1 MKQKTS
7 VLPMNSGICSAL
19 FFSPRLVSFLP
30 TVDRYGSILTK
41 LLFCFMHLADEVDEA
56 FPWFWHSLFWPVCEL
71 ELPDGPWLS
80 VLKAER
86 ETDENKRAAVA
97 LWRVTPSH
105 YIHIYRRR
113 ACQTDDEYMT
123 HPKRVWEAQ
132 ETTIIKKRHVD
143 TELMPQCQR
152 DILLFKSLGFISKKS
167 MLLFIK
173 DALNWRKATVNTS
186 IMLIQINVVLLNFL
200 FICASWKIKCIA
212 VSTEIL
218 CSTTVFN
225 IDNNQKYFLSS
236 KLAYYYDFW
245 RSCDTEDCSN
255 DAENTALITEINDSL
270 TDIHTE
276 NSCFKL

>member
-1 MKQKTS
+1 MKISQCWCILHIICVINVHCPWLNKWKLNETKDKRFTHEQWHLLSS
-7 VLPMNSGICSAL
+7 V
-19 FFSPRLVSFLP
+19 F
-30 TVDRYGSILTK
+30 LTK
-41 LLFCFMHLADEVDEA
+41 TRVFLTYSGPIWVHPDQTALLFMHLADEVDEA

-86 ETDENKRAAVA
+86 ERRMRIKELAAA
-97 LWRVTPSH
+97 LWHVTPSH

-152 DILLFKSLGFISKKS
+152 DILLFKSLGFISNKS

-186 IMLIQINVVLLNFL
+186 IMLIQINAVLLSFL

-218 CSTTVFN
+218 GGTTVFN

-236 KLAYYYDFW
+236 KSSY
-245 RSCDTEDCSN
+245 
-255 DAENTALITEINDSL
+255 
-270 TDIHTE
+270 
-276 NSCFKL
+276 